1 MSSVY
6 ASAMKSVP
14 NVAAARNLL
23 IVTGAYYL
31 SGWLGT
37 ALAFGLGNLT
47 AGLTYKGDFN
57 QGVVAPL
64 VIHLPWA
71 ITAAAA
77 GASIVWL
84 VESDR
89 LLRWAFFLALLYGL
103 FNFLGWHW
111 ARPPVILDRVAQT
124 IGAVYVGL
132 ACVAGALFAAQY
144 RKVSHA
150 TATNP
155 G

>member
-14 NVAAARNLL
+14 NFATARNLL
-23 IVTGAYYL
+23 IVAGAYYL
-31 SGWLGT
+31 SGWLDT
-37 ALAFGLGNLT
+37 PLAFGLGNLT
-47 AGLTYKGDFN
+47 AGLTYRGDFN
-57 QGVVAPL
+57 QGIVAPL
-64 VIHLPWA
+64 VVQFPWA

-89 LLRWAFFLALLYGL
+89 PLRWAFFLALLYGL
-103 FNFLGWHW
+103 LNFLGWHW
-111 ARPPVILDRVAQT
+111 ARPPVILDRVAQI

-132 ACVAGALFAAQY
+132 ACVAGALFAAQC
-144 RKVSHA
+144 RKVPRP
-150 TATNP
+150 TVTNP
-155 G
+155 D